1 MYVNIMGEI
10 SVFRPKS
17 EKKRIIKITHNS
29 AEVRNLRLNV
39 CTLPFGNSTTSLTPL
54 HGP

>member
-1 MYVNIMGEI
+1 MLILMCEI

-17 EKKRIIKITHNS
+17 ENRIIKITHNS
-29 AEVRNLRLNV
+29 GEVRNLRLNV